1 MKNFFRLLLLFSATV
16 TVIFSLSS
24 CIVVDNPVVF
34 RVPFEELKGGAYYG
48 GGLLFS
54 PSDMLISHLG
64 EGTPIAFQDLRMQ
77 WAPEEGSSIAERNY
91 GYL

>member
-1 MKNFFRLLLLFSATV
+1 MGS
-16 TVIFSLSS
+16 
-24 CIVVDNPVVF
+24 
-34 RVPFEELKGGAYYG
+34 
-48 GGLLFS
+48 LLFS